1 VDRGSHGGSMQ
12 VGSIVK
18 WKYSEDKLF
27 IVVTTVKNPFMDDTS
42 VGVRSVNSGKYYNM
56 FVSDLEVLCK

>member
-1 VDRGSHGGSMQ
+1 MQ